1 MLMTRKNI
9 LNLSAL
15 ILFLVS
21 GFSTQNKAELTKQV
35 ALVDTKLILQKYSK
49 AQKVL
54 SEIAKAEE
62 NLEKN
67 YKLKDYSSKTLEL
80 LKKLKP
86 KFNF

>member
-1 MLMTRKNI
+1 M
-9 LNLSAL
+9 
-15 ILFLVS
+15 
-21 GFSTQNKAELTKQV
+21 QNKAEAAKQI

-67 YKLKDYSSKTLEL
+67 FKLKDYSSKTQEL
-80 LKKLKP
+80 LKKLKL
-86 KFNF
+86 KFNLTQQIKIS

>member
-1 MLMTRKNI
+1 M
-9 LNLSAL
+9 
-15 ILFLVS
+15 ILFLIL
-21 GFSTQNKAELTKQV
+21 GFSMQNKAEAAKQI

-67 YKLKDYSSKTLEL
+67 FKLKDYSSKTQEL
-80 LKKLKP
+80 LKKLKL